1 MDVMKAAEIW
11 SITRTGKGNV
21 VFLRPLD
28 MELAVPIYI
37 GQLEAQ
43 SILIGLG
50 DQTLPRPL
58 AHDLFLNLLPYT
70 GLDLL
75 RVAVTDLQQET
86 FYAQIVMTGRQFT
99 EAQPLVLDARP
110 SDALALAV
118 RHKCPICI
126 ADKVVRL
133 AGMPT
138 EAILEASLG
147 DAAGGEGQG
156 RQCSFSSPSSGRRE
170 ALLEELDQAV
180 AAEEYERAAE
190 IRDLLISM
198 DEEYRAQYP

>member
-1 MDVMKAAEIW
+1 MQAAEIW

-28 MELAVPIYI
+28 RELAVPIYI

-70 GLDLL
+70 GLDIA
-75 RVAVTDLQQET
+75 RVEITGLQQDT
-86 FYAQIVMTGRQFT
+86 FYARLIMTGREFT
-99 EAQPLVLDARP
+99 ETQPLALDARP

-126 ADKVVRL
+126 AEQVIRL
-133 AGMPT
+133 AGTPT

-147 DAAGGEGQG
+147 AAAGGEGQG
-156 RQCSFSSPSSGRRE
+156 RQFSLSSPSSGRRE

-198 DEEYRAQYP
+198 DEERRAQYP